1 MKRIITVALSL
12 LISSLA
18 YSALSIR
25 DLDGDW
31 SNGYEGVY
39 DDVLDI
45 TWLAD
50 ANYAKTSGFDFDGN
64 VTWQQAKDWANDLTY
79 SGFSA

>member
-1 MKRIITVALSL
+1 MRSL
-12 LISSLA
+12 IFLLLFSSQA
-18 YSALSIR
+18 FAALSIR

-31 SNGYEGVY
+31 SNGHEGVY

-50 ANYAKTSGFDFDGN
+50 KQILKSNCFGLSQCG
-64 VTWQQAKDWANDLTY
+64 
-79 SGFSA
+79 